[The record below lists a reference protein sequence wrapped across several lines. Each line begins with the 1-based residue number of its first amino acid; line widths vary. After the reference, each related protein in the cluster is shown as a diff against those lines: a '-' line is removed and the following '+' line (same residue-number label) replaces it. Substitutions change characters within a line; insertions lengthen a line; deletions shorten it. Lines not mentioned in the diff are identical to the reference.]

1 MESPVFF
8 GPQNETVILHRDVD
22 VVAVPSGEPTELEA
36 GTLSAIT
43 QSLGGAFTV
52 MVRGNLYRIAG
63 HDADALGKPMPPEP
77 DVPADPSAE
86 EIEGAVD
93 FVLRQ
98 CYDPEIPINIVEL
111 GLVYRTEV
119 EPSFGGNRR
128 VEIDMTLT
136 APACGMGPI
145 LVHDVRS
152 KMLRIPTINEV
163 EINLV
168 FDPPWTR
175 DMMSEAAQ
183 LETGMF

>member
-1 MESPVFF
+1 VFF
-8 GPQNETVILHRDVD
+8 GPKNETVILHRDVD
-22 VVAVPSGEPTELEA
+22 VVAVPSGEAGELEM
-36 GTLSAIT
+36 GTLASIT

-63 HDADALGKPMPPEP
+63 HDADALDKPMPPEP
-77 DVPADPSAE
+77 DVPDNPTDAQLDDALN
-86 EIEGAVD
+86 

-98 CYDPEIPINIVEL
+98 CYDPEIPVNIVDL
-111 GLVYRTEV
+111 GLIYRAEI
-119 EPSFGGNRR
+119 EESFGAFRR

-145 LVHDVRS
+145 LVHDVRT
-152 KMLRIPTINEV
+152 KLLRVPTINEV

-168 FDPPWTR
+168 FDPPWSR
-175 DMMSEAAQ
+175 EMMSEAAQ